1 MDMVCLTCGEP
12 WDMDY
17 VLHEAPHEFTR
28 RHSRINRCP
37 ACPATGRPALSAEEQ
52 ERLEMIAAIAD
63 VCGDDLDAFVA
74 ELEDLGLV

>member
-12 WDMDY
+12 WDMEY

-28 RHSRINRCP
+28 AHSRIDRCP

-63 VCGDDLDAFVA
+63 VCGEDIDAFVT